1 MIKLIK
7 KGGVNPLT
15 SQNKIGQTVIISAL
29 QPRVPHTQMI
39 KNDFLIYDNSIIS
52 QNSITF
58 QNKCVSKQKKSENQ
72 KEKYNFENS
81 SFQFESYLFSEV
93 KFART
98 HTAGFFANFHLK
110 PEIRTNNGD
119 N

>member
-1 MIKLIK
+1 MTIVLS
-7 KGGVNPLT
+7 L
-15 SQNKIGQTVIISAL
+15 KIQQHFKTNV
-29 QPRVPHTQMI
+29 
-39 KNDFLIYDNSIIS
+39 
-52 QNSITF
+52 F
-58 QNKCVSKQKKSENQ
+58 QNKEKSENQ

-93 KFART
+93 KFAQT

-110 PEIRTNNGD
+110 HEIRTNDGD